1 MNEMRTIVTVIG
13 LLILALS
20 GVAWTTGSWNA
31 IATITQNRPTRTQ
44 METVFSESFEP
55 ILKAREEAN
64 RESRERCI
72 LRIRDQFA
80 AYRQSIDPFTDDI
93 TSLWTRMG
101 VLRRMPADWWNE
113 DGRVDRYVSEKFQ
126 HYFFDDEQLALGIQR
141 SLEAFRE
148 DLRADRALMLS
159 RIKVAIQ
166 EKDLPEVTIPET
178 EFESSV
184 QRSMEKLASRRA
196 SDSVYQGISTFI
208 VSDVAMT
215 VATSIV
221 TRVATSL
228 GTSAAASAAAA
239 GGSTAGSA
247 AIGAGGGSLAGP
259 AGTAIGLGVG
269 LVVGAAV
276 DWWMTDSFRGHL
288 RTELQSYLFQLEH
301 GILFGNGQEKGLE
314 SDLDKLLLDLAN
326 AEREVLHQKWMETIR

>member
-126 HYFFDDEQLALGIQR
+126 H
-141 SLEAFRE
+141 
-148 DLRADRALMLS
+148 
-159 RIKVAIQ
+159 
-166 EKDLPEVTIPET
+166 
-178 EFESSV
+178 
-184 QRSMEKLASRRA
+184 
-196 SDSVYQGISTFI
+196 
-208 VSDVAMT
+208 
-215 VATSIV
+215 
-221 TRVATSL
+221 
-228 GTSAAASAAAA
+228 
-239 GGSTAGSA
+239 
-247 AIGAGGGSLAGP
+247 
-259 AGTAIGLGVG
+259 
-269 LVVGAAV
+269 
-276 DWWMTDSFRGHL
+276 
-288 RTELQSYLFQLEH
+288 
-301 GILFGNGQEKGLE
+301 
-314 SDLDKLLLDLAN
+314 
-326 AEREVLHQKWMETIR
+326 